1 MNNIGWSNSKS
12 LLARDLN
19 KGDKILA
26 QKETQKF
33 LFLGDMMLDRKVK
46 DFWLVSNDVC
56 EIFTEYDKFMSKF
69 EKGEITS
76 IVNFESPIADKKYVE
91 GHHYRLSCPTQFMKC
106 FPSRFDLANLANN
119 HILDQGMRGFY
130 DTISNFKKMKIP
142 YSGIGHDLKEAW
154 SGEYLPKSNGQIAM
168 ISTSFTCYNDD
179 NTTDCSIVSRI
190 SDKLVHI
197 EKSINAYKKE
207 NPNVFL
213 ILAMHNGLEYDP
225 IHNSV
230 QSGFAKTAIDLG
242 IDIVIGHHPHVVQD
256 IEFYK
261 GSPIMYSLGN
271 FIFDQDWS
279 KTGITQ
285 KGLGV
290 ILKFSFNSAAFKP
303 HLEDIEFYRID
314 IGGNDVGFMPSISNL
329 HLEYQYYNN
338 LLKKCHKM
346 ESFKSCEKDISS

>member
-1 MNNIGWSNSKS
+1 MFI
-12 LLARDLN
+12 
-19 KGDKILA
+19 
-26 QKETQKF
+26 
-33 LFLGDMMLDRKVK
+33 
-46 DFWLVSNDVC
+46 
-56 EIFTEYDKFMSKF
+56 
-69 EKGEITS
+69 
-76 IVNFESPIADKKYVE
+76 
-91 GHHYRLSCPTQFMKC
+91 
-106 FPSRFDLANLANN
+106 
-119 HILDQGMRGFY
+119 
-130 DTISNFKKMKIP
+130 
-142 YSGIGHDLKEAW
+142 
-154 SGEYLPKSNGQIAM
+154 
-168 ISTSFTCYNDD
+168 
-179 NTTDCSIVSRI
+179 
-190 SDKLVHI
+190 
-197 EKSINAYKKE
+197 
-207 NPNVFL
+207 
-213 ILAMHNGLEYDP
+213 HNGLEYDP

-271 FIFDQDWS
+271 FIFDEDWS

-285 KGLGV
+285 KGRGV

-346 ESFKSCEKDISS
+346 ESFNSCEKDISS